1 VTAIH
6 VVVMAM
12 ADVRRDDMAND
23 VTLTCRLNKA
33 HLPVLNTQQLVYV
46 LVNAVPGQSMAQV
59 QMPLNLSLVL
69 DKSGSMQG
77 KKIQNLR
84 EAAKLVVDRLGSQD
98 TISIVA
104 FSDRKYLIAGSQ
116 PVADKAELKKKIDRI
131 RDGGGTAI
139 SGGMSQGL
147 SELKKMVSP
156 DRVSRMLLLT
166 DGQTFGDEQQ
176 CKKLAESA
184 GDQGVVVNALG
195 LGDDWNE
202 DLLDDIAAASGGVAD
217 FIDSPDKIVTFFDQ
231 AVQSMQDSVV
241 QNAQMVLRLASG
253 VTPRQVWQ
261 VLPMIS
267 NLGYR
272 PLSDRDVQ
280 VALGELEKG
289 QPRSLLVEL
298 LVGPRPAG
306 NYRVAQAEISYDVP
320 GLKLTGEKV
329 KADILLSFTADPAEA
344 KQYEPE
350 VMNIVEKVTAFK
362 LQTRA
367 LEEAKMGNITGAS
380 QKLRAAATRLLEIG
394 EEDLAQSALEEA
406 ENLETSG
413 QMSSRGTKKLRY
425 ETRKLTQRLSP

>member
-1 VTAIH
+1 
-6 VVVMAM
+6 
-12 ADVRRDDMAND
+12 MAND

-33 HLPVLNTQQLVYV
+33 YLPVMNTQQLVYV
-46 LVNAVPGQSMAQV
+46 LIDAVPGASMAQV

-84 EAAKLVVDRLGSQD
+84 EAAKLVVDRLGPQD

-104 FSDRKYLIAGSQ
+104 FSDRKYLVAGSQ
-116 PVADKAELKKKIDRI
+116 PVTDKGVLNKKIDRI

-139 SGGMSQGL
+139 SGGMNQGL
-147 SELKKMVSP
+147 TELGKAAAP
-156 DRVSRMLLLT
+156 DRISRMLLLT
-166 DGQTFGDEQQ
+166 DGQTFGDEQK
-176 CKKLAESA
+176 CKKLAEKA
-184 GDQGVVVNALG
+184 GDQGILVNALG

-202 DLLDDIAAASGGVAD
+202 DLLDAIAAASGGMAD
-217 FIDSPDKIVTFFDQ
+217 FIDSPNKIMSFFDQ

-280 VALGELEKG
+280 VTLGEMEKG
-289 QPRSLLVEL
+289 QPRTLLVEL

-306 NYRVAQAEISYDVP
+306 TYRVAQAEVSYDVP
-320 GLKLTGEKV
+320 GLNLSGEKV
-329 KADILLSFTADPAEA
+329 RSDILLSFTANAADA
-344 KQYEPE
+344 KHYEPE

-367 LEEAKMGNITGAS
+367 LEEAKMGNVEGAS

-394 EEDLAQSALEEA
+394 EKDLAQSALEEA

-413 QMSSRGTKKLRY
+413 QMSSHGTKKLRY

>member
-1 VTAIH
+1 
-6 VVVMAM
+6 
-12 ADVRRDDMAND
+12 MAND
-23 VTLTCRLNKA
+23 LTLTCRLNKA
-33 HLPVLNTQQLVYV
+33 SLPVMNTQQLVYV
-46 LVNAVPGQSMAQV
+46 LIEAVPGAGMAQV
-59 QMPLNLSLVL
+59 EMPLNLSLVL

-77 KKIQNLR
+77 EKIQNLR
-84 EAAKLVVDRLGSQD
+84 QAAKLVVDRLTPQD
-98 TISIVA
+98 MISIVA
-104 FSDRKYLIAGSQ
+104 FSDRKYLIADSQ
-116 PVADKAELKKKIDRI
+116 PVADKEALQKKIDRI

-147 SELKKMVSP
+147 AELEKALSP

-166 DGQTFGDEQQ
+166 DGQTFGDEKQ
-176 CKKLAESA
+176 CKKLAQKA
-184 GDQGVVVNALG
+184 GDKGVVVNALG

-202 DLLDDIAAASGGVAD
+202 DLLDDIAEASGGVAD
-217 FIDSPDKIVTFFDQ
+217 FIDSPDKIVAFFEQ
-231 AVQSMQDSVV
+231 AVQSMQDTVV
-241 QNAQMVLRLASG
+241 QNTQMTLRLANG

-280 VALGELEKG
+280 VTLGELEKG

-298 LVGPRPAG
+298 LFSPRPAG
-306 NYRVAQAEISYDVP
+306 RYRIAQAEISYDVP
-320 GLKLTGEKV
+320 GLKLVGEKV
-329 KADILLSFTADPAEA
+329 KTDILLELTADAVQA
-344 KQYEPE
+344 KQYDAE

-367 LEEAKMGNITGAS
+367 LEEAKMGNVAGAS
-380 QKLRAAATRLLEIG
+380 QKLRAAATRLLEMG

-406 ENLETSG
+406 ENLEKSG
-413 QMSSRGTKKLRY
+413 QMTSHGTKKLRY

>member
-1 VTAIH
+1 
-6 VVVMAM
+6 
-12 ADVRRDDMAND
+12 MANE
-23 VTLTCRLNKA
+23 VTISCRLNKS
-33 HLPVLNTQQLVYV
+33 HLPVMNTQQLVYV
-46 LVNAVPGQSMAQV
+46 LIEATPAAGAVQI
-59 QMPLNLSLVL
+59 QMPVNLSLVL

-84 EAAKLVVDRLGSQD
+84 EAAKLVVDRLGPQD

-104 FSDRKYLIAGSQ
+104 FSDRKYLIAASQ
-116 PVADKAELKKKIDRI
+116 PVTDKERLKKEIDRI

-139 SGGMSQGL
+139 SGGMGQGL
-147 SELKKMVSP
+147 FELEKMP
-156 DRVSRMLLLT
+156 GADRLSRMLLLT
-166 DGQTFGDEQQ
+166 DGQTFGDEDQ
-176 CKKLAESA
+176 CKKLARKANGE
-184 GDQGVVVNALG
+184 GIVVNALG

-202 DLLDDIAAASGGVAD
+202 DLLDDIAEASGGVAD
-217 FIDSPDKIVTFFDQ
+217 FIDSPDKIVTFFEQ
-231 AVQSMQDSVV
+231 AIQSMQDTVV
-241 QNAQMVLRLASG
+241 QNAQMVLRLADG

-280 VALGELEKG
+280 VTLGELEKG
-289 QPRSLLVEL
+289 QQRSLLVEL

-306 NYRVAQAEISYDVP
+306 RYRVAQTEIDYDIP

-329 KADILLSFTADPAEA
+329 KTDILLDFTADAA
-344 KQYEPE
+344 LTKQYEAE

-367 LEEAKMGNITGAS
+367 LEEAKMGNVAGAS
-380 QKLRAAATRLLEIG
+380 QKLRAAATRLLEMG
-394 EEDLAQSALEEA
+394 EKDLAQSALEEA
-406 ENLETSG
+406 ENLEKSG

-425 ETRKLTQRLSP
+425 ETRKLTKRLGP

>member
-1 VTAIH
+1 
-6 VVVMAM
+6 
-12 ADVRRDDMAND
+12 MAND
-23 VTLTCRLNKA
+23 LTLTCRLNKA
-33 HLPVLNTQQLVYV
+33 HLPVMNTQQLVYV
-46 LVNAVPGQSMAQV
+46 LIDAVPGASMAQV

-84 EAAKLVVDRLGSQD
+84 EAAKLVVDRLGPQD

-116 PVADKAELKKKIDRI
+116 PVTDKGALKKKIDRI

-139 SGGMSQGL
+139 SGGMNQGL
-147 SELKKMVSP
+147 TELGKAASP
-156 DRVSRMLLLT
+156 DRISRMLLLT
-166 DGQTFGDEQQ
+166 DGQTFGDEKK
-176 CKKLAESA
+176 CKKLAKKA
-184 GDQGVVVNALG
+184 GDQGILVNALG

-202 DLLDDIAAASGGVAD
+202 DLLDNIAAASGGVAD
-217 FIDSPDKIVTFFDQ
+217 FVDSPNKIVTFFDQ

-280 VALGELEKG
+280 VTLGEMEKG
-289 QPRSLLVEL
+289 QPRSLLVEML
-298 LVGPRPAG
+298 IGPRPAG
-306 NYRVAQAEISYDVP
+306 AYRVAQAEIIYDVP
-320 GLKLTGEKV
+320 GLSLSGEKV
-329 KADILLSFTADPAEA
+329 RSDILLSFTTKAAEA
-344 KQYEPE
+344 KHYEPE

-367 LEEAKMGNITGAS
+367 LEEAKMGNIDGAS

-413 QMSSRGTKKLRY
+413 QMSSHGTKKLRY
-425 ETRKLTQRLSP
+425 ETRKLTQRLNP